1 MPEQAWRALTRRT
14 RAHISE
20 PAALFAAL
28 YGDRSTAVWLD
39 SARRAYGMGRW
50 SIMGAPETPHDHALE
65 ATPRGIRIDGRET
78 GDADVWG
85 ALAARIEEHPVDPI
99 DDLPFAGGYVG
110 YVGYDAKTLGARPA
124 PDEPAAQLVHLSR
137 FVVLDHDTGEL
148 IVVAVGPD
156 EDAPDAETWL
166 DETLAVAC
174 GARGSGRRAGVVVDG
189 ALSGSRD
196 GAPDADGV
204 FGAAGS
210 GTGAARASVTREQ
223 YLSDLGEVSTW
234 LYAGDSYEACYTY
247 NLRFGFSGDAFAVYR
262 RLREANPAP
271 NAAYLRLPGREVLS
285 CSPERYLRV
294 DPQGRAETK
303 PIKGTVR
310 READPDADARAASE
324 LAADPKTRAENL
336 MIVDLLRNDLGRI
349 AQPGTVEVPN
359 FMAVESYETVHQ
371 LVTTVQAQLRPRKAA
386 GVRAAE
392 ALFPPGSM
400 TGAPKRRSVELLD
413 ELEAEPRGVY
423 SGVLGAF
430 SRCGAV
436 DLSVVIR
443 TAVVADG
450 EVTIGTGG
458 AITIDSHPEAEAEET
473 VAKADAL
480 LRAFGVEHPF
490 VR

>member
-1 MPEQAWRALTRRT
+1 MPDQTWRALTRRT
-14 RAHISE
+14 RAHITD

-28 YGDRSTAVWLD
+28 YGDRPTAVWLD

-50 SIMGAPETPHDHALE
+50 SIMGAPETGRDHVLE
-65 ATPRGIRIDGRET
+65 ATPCGIRIDGRET
-78 GDADVWG
+78 NDLDVWD
-85 ALAARIEEHPVDPI
+85 ALADRIGEHPMVPI
-99 DDLPFAGGYVG
+99 DDLPFAGGYIG
-110 YVGYDAKTLGARPA
+110 YVGYGAKTIGARPA

-148 IVVAVGPD
+148 IAVAVGPD
-156 EDAPDAETWL
+156 DEPDAGAWL
-166 DETLAVAC
+166 DEALAAAC
-174 GARGSGRRAGVVVDG
+174 GARGSRHRSAFEVDG
-189 ALSGSRD
+189 ASSGFGDGPLDARD
-196 GAPDADGV
+196 TVGT
-204 FGAAGS
+204 AAAN
-210 GTGAARASVTREQ
+210 GTARASVTRAQ
-223 YLSDLGEVSTW
+223 YLSDLDDVSSW

-294 DPQGRAETK
+294 DPHGRAETK

-310 READPDADARAASE
+310 RETDPDADARAASV

-371 LVTTVQAQLRPRKAA
+371 LVTTVQAQLRPRAA
-386 GVRAAE
+386 VGVRAAE

-400 TGAPKRRSVELLD
+400 TGAPKQRSVELLD
-413 ELEAEPRGVY
+413 GLEAEPRGAY

-458 AITIDSHPEAEAEET
+458 AITIDSRPEAEAEET

-480 LRAFGVEHPF
+480 LRAFGVDHPF
-490 VR
+490 LR

>member
-1 MPEQAWRALTRRT
+1 M
-14 RAHISE
+14 
-20 PAALFAAL
+20 
-28 YGDRSTAVWLD
+28 
-39 SARRAYGMGRW
+39 
-50 SIMGAPETPHDHALE
+50 
-65 ATPRGIRIDGRET
+65 
-78 GDADVWG
+78 
-85 ALAARIEEHPVDPI
+85 
-99 DDLPFAGGYVG
+99 
-110 YVGYDAKTLGARPA
+110 
-124 PDEPAAQLVHLSR
+124 
-137 FVVLDHDTGEL
+137 
-148 IVVAVGPD
+148 
-156 EDAPDAETWL
+156 
-166 DETLAVAC
+166 
-174 GARGSGRRAGVVVDG
+174 
-189 ALSGSRD
+189 
-196 GAPDADGV
+196 
-204 FGAAGS
+204 
-210 GTGAARASVTREQ
+210 TREQ
-223 YLSDLGEVSTW
+223 YLSDLDEVSTW

-247 NLRFGFSGDAFAVYR
+247 NLRFRFSGDAFAVYR
-262 RLREANPAP
+262 KLREANPAP
-271 NAAYLRLPGREVLS
+271 RMPRTCDCRGARCCRARPSGICALIRRGA
-285 CSPERYLRV
+285 
-294 DPQGRAETK
+294 AETK